1 MLVVDTMVSGMVK
14 STGKVNIIDTE
25 DLVCEEAVIG
35 NVYEKLKSN
44 GTPLLNV
51 TKLTRRTYSVTKIQN
66 ITITS
71 GGMQVVKKSFK
82 EAYIFYDDNSYIEF
96 KVSDDGVLYLNDR
109 EVSSNC
115 MGLGLPYVDKGNMF
129 MSYCIRD
136 YGFVRMSV
144 AFDKC
149 FAYKNGITKRRQ
161 ILLGQS

>member
-115 MGLGLPYVDKGNMF
+115 MGLF
-129 MSYCIRD
+129 R
-136 YGFVRMSV
+136 
-144 AFDKC
+144 
-149 FAYKNGITKRRQ
+149 
-161 ILLGQS
+161 

>member
-14 STGKVNIIDTE
+14 STSKVRIIDTE

-35 NVYEKLKSN
+35 SVYEKLKSS

-149 FAYKNGITKRRQ
+149 FAYKNGIAKRRQ
-161 ILLGQS
+161 VLLGRS

>member
-1 MLVVDTMVSGMVK
+1 MLVVDTMGSGMIK
-14 STGKVNIIDTE
+14 STSKVNIIDTE

-51 TKLTRRTYSVTKIQN
+51 MKMTRKTYSITKIQN
-66 ITITS
+66 ITITC
-71 GGMQVVKKSFK
+71 GGMQVVKKSLK

-96 KVSDDGVLYLNDR
+96 KISDDGTLYLNDR

-115 MGLGLPYVDKGNMF
+115 SGLGLPYIDKGNIF
-129 MSYCIRD
+129 MSYCSRD
-136 YGFVRMSV
+136 YCFVRMSV

-149 FAYKNGITKRRQ
+149 FAYKNGIAKRRQ
-161 ILLGQS
+161 VLLGRS

>member
-14 STGKVNIIDTE
+14 STSKVRIIDTE

-35 NVYEKLKSN
+35 SVYEKLKSS

-129 MSYCIRD
+129 MSYCIMD

-149 FAYKNGITKRRQ
+149 FAYKNGIAKRRQ
-161 ILLGQS
+161 VLLGRS

>member
-14 STGKVNIIDTE
+14 STSKVRIIDTE

-35 NVYEKLKSN
+35 SVYEKLKSN

-51 TKLTRRTYSVTKIQN
+51 MKLTRRTYSVTKIQN

-71 GGMQVVKKSFK
+71 WGMQVVKKSLK

-96 KVSDDGVLYLNDR
+96 KVSDYGVLYLNGR

-115 MGLGLPYVDKGNMF
+115 MGLGLPYIDKGNMF
-129 MSYCIRD
+129 MSYCSSN

-149 FAYKNGITKRRQ
+149 FAYKNGIAKRRQ
-161 ILLGQS
+161 ILLGRS